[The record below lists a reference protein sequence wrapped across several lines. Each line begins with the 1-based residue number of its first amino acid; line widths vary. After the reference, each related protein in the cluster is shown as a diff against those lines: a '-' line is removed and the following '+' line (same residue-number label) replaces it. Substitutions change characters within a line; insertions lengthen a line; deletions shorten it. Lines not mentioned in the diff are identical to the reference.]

1 MSDSG
6 DGNNSGGS
14 DVADSDKSFFTNLK
28 DKIAYK
34 IQSIAYDPKADEYA
48 QKKEE
53 KKAEEK
59 AKLAEKKEDKG
70 EKDSDDT
77 TDKELDPNAQ
87 AAAAYDSAKDSVSG
101 INFRRIAST
110 TYGEFMRTVKKY
122 IWPFIAVM
130 LAMIV
135 ANEMIV
141 YSVPIRIIFFIFT
154 IWMVLTNNLTST
166 LLPIFYILKGAYSY
180 FTNNMTDGPKQR
192 IMPTI
197 YALLPITTYNPTSK
211 LGSFL
216 LYPFTYPKTESG
228 AIELPEITKDY
239 WKKLVESFKDF
250 NAVKDLPIFVK
261 DIKKAQ
267 EGLIRIHD
275 SAGTFVNFSLGK
287 NKESKGPVS
296 NEIAPTGPPGPPPPP
311 YSPPVASAPPV
322 NSGPV
327 ASAPPADA

>member
-1 MSDSG
+1 MSEGG
-6 DGNNSGGS
+6 DANNNSG
-14 DVADSDKSFFTNLK
+14 DVADTDKSFFTNLK
-28 DKIAYK
+28 NKITYK
-34 IQSIAYDPKADEYA
+34 LQSIAYDPKADEYA

-53 KKAEEK
+53 KSAEEK
-59 AKLAEKKEDKG
+59 AKKKPEVG
-70 EKDSDDT
+70 EKDVDDT
-77 TDKELDPNAQ
+77 TDKELTPNEQAAQ
-87 AAAAYDSAKDSVSG
+87 AYENTKGVVSG
-101 INFRRIAST
+101 LNFRRLAST

-122 IWPFIAVM
+122 IWPFIALM

-154 IWMVLTNNLTST
+154 IWMVLTNELVSM
-166 LLPIFYILKGAYSY
+166 LLPIFYVLKGAYSY

-197 YALLPITTYNPTSK
+197 YALLPITTYKPTSK
-211 LGSFL
+211 IGSFL
-216 LYPFTYPKTESG
+216 IYPFNYPKTESG

-267 EGLIRIHD
+267 EGLTRLHD
-275 SAGTFVNFSLGK
+275 STGTFIDFSLGK
-287 NKESKGPVS
+287 NKESKNGSMEQPAPAPAPAPV
-296 NEIAPTGPPGPPPPP
+296 PTT
-311 YSPPVASAPPV
+311 
-322 NSGPV
+322 NSEK
-327 ASAPPADA
+327 S